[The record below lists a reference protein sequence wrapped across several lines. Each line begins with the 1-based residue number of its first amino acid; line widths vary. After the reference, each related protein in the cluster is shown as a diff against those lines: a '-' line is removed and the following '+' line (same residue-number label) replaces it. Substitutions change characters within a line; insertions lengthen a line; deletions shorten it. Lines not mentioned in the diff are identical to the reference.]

1 MPKNTSSIQ
10 RDRAWLIDRSAP
22 SAWTTSSFL
31 DEAHLRRILRCYV
44 RYYNDAERIGH
55 WRKIRLS
62 LVRFSGPD
70 ASNRIP
76 SSADSIT
83 TMPGFK
89 FSVRTPANVNP
100 TEIDAIRRA
109 MTPMVAT
116 PHGGDWSK
124 VESFHVEDKEP
135 GKTSGKIRGICRCCR
150 SGRCSPTRCACDQR
164 EAEKSRESELE

>member
-1 MPKNTSSIQ
+1 MNANSATKPGMMAITHFAKNGPVGVLKPRCT
-10 RDRAWLIDRSAP
+10 
-22 SAWTTSSFL
+22 TTS
-31 DEAHLRRILRCYV
+31 
-44 RYYNDAERIGH
+44 ERIGH

-150 SGRCSPTRCACDQR
+150 SLTSVRWAREKAPRMPRDGFRNHPHIRSPVPHRQG
-164 EAEKSRESELE
+164 S